1 MPQVVQG
8 VADARRILKKVDPEL
23 YKHMNARVTGALKGI
38 RDEARSEVPDAVF
51 GLRNFTDNGQERV
64 SRTNRA
70 RAFPMYDGRMVRNGL
85 TYSIGKKKATNN
97 GFSALYSML
106 NKNPAGAIVET
117 AGRLH
122 PYGDPASQSN
132 NPGAGAHFINAITG
146 TFGQLQ
152 QTGKSDKTKGRLM
165 GAAVAARKA
174 AVTHEILKS
183 IQDAIDVL
191 QREVD
196 AK

>member
-1 MPQVVQG
+1 MPQVVKG
-8 VADARRILKKVDPEL
+8 VADARRVLKKVDPEL
-23 YKHMNARVTGALKGI
+23 YKQMNARITGALKGI
-38 RDEARSEVPDAVF
+38 RDLARSEVPETIF
-51 GLRNFTDNGQERV
+51 GLRNFTDNGQQRV

-70 RAFPMYDGRMVRNGL
+70 RAFPSYDGGLVRTGL

-117 AGRLH
+117 AGRLN
-122 PYGDPASQSN
+122 PYGDPNSQSN
-132 NPGAGAHFINAITG
+132 NPNAGNHFINAITG
-146 TFGQLQ
+146 TFGALE

-165 GAAVAARKA
+165 GAAVVARKA

-183 IQDAIDVL
+183 IQDAIDTL